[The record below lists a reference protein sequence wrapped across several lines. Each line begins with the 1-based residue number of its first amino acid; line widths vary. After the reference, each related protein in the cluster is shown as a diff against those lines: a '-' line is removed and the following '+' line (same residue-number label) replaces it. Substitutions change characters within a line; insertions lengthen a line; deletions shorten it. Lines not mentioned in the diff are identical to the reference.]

1 MERSDGRAR
10 LTGCNVDVLHELF
23 DLINSAFADSFGQ
36 KRSVTLCEGYI
47 TKECRKAPVRHNETS
62 RIFSQSQLIYIDL
75 LMSNVLF
82 AAHERKRRSGSV
94 KDVLPENVPVDIVEH
109 RIPEEERICE
119 ECGTVMQEIGKEV
132 RRTLQIIPA
141 QVRIREDWYYTYACQ
156 TGKNEAEHTP
166 VVKAAKEPAV
176 IPGSFASPEAIAQI
190 MTQKFV
196 MGSPL
201 YRQEQELE
209 RMGVHLSRQT
219 MSGRILRA
227 AQDWLKP
234 VYECLHRELVQRQV
248 LHADETTLQV
258 LHEPGKS
265 AHTDSYMW
273 LYRTS
278 GDTDRHIVLY
288 EYQPNRKADHP
299 KEFLKD
305 FSGYL
310 HTDGYK
316 GYHVLPEEIR
326 VVGCWAHARRYFDE
340 ALKVLPA
347 AQRNASQAHKG

>member
-1 MERSDGRAR
+1 
-10 LTGCNVDVLHELF
+10 
-23 DLINSAFADSFGQ
+23 
-36 KRSVTLCEGYI
+36 
-47 TKECRKAPVRHNETS
+47 
-62 RIFSQSQLIYIDL
+62 
-75 LMSNVLF
+75 MSNVLF

-347 AQRNASQAHKG
+347 AQRNASQAHKGWAHCNQLFAIEDKLKNEDSVPQIP